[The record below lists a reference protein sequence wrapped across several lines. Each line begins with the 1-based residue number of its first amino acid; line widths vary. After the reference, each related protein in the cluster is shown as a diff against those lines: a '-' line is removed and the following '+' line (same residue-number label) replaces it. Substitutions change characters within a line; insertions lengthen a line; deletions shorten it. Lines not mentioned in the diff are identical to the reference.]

1 MEYTI
6 HGFSQENA
14 IKLGLDDRDLLIL
27 RWFVRFK
34 DNGKMASKIID
45 GDKYYWI
52 KYEGIIEDLP
62 ITNIKSNDSVYRRLK
77 KMSKAKVLKHK
88 TIKAGGT
95 YSYYCLGENY
105 PSLIDTDRELSD
117 LNPNTSDTY
126 PNLSDLKSDGTDLN
140 PDQKTLI
147 PYPNTNTI
155 NNICIA
161 KVGLIKEFSKLYQSN
176 IGVINGL
183 VAEQLIEWSEL
194 IEVGLFK
201 RAIEICTEKGKLNLG
216 YLKGIIKKWLDA
228 NITTLDSLE
237 AQRLK
242 HNIKNKTNNSIS
254 KNNGTI
260 QKVSKNRFHN
270 ENQTFTKYTPEELEK
285 ILQESQKGKFN

>member
-77 KMSKAKVLKHK
+77 KMSKVKVLKHK

-105 PSLIDTDRELSD
+105 PSLIDTDRNLSD
-117 LNPNTSDTY
+117 LNPDTSDIY
-126 PNLSDLKSDGTDLN
+126 PNLSDLKSDGTDIY

-155 NNICIA
+155 NNICIG
-161 KVGLIKEFSKLYQSN
+161 KGEFIKEFSKLYKSN
-176 IGVINGL
+176 IGTTNEL
-183 VAEQLIEWSEL
+183 VEEQLVQWSEL
-194 IEVGLFK
+194 IEVRLFK
-201 RAIEICTEKGKLNLG
+201 RAIEICTEKGNLNLG
-216 YLKGIIKKWLDA
+216 YLKGIIKKWLAA
-228 NITTLDSLE
+228 NITTLEKLE
-237 AQRLK
+237 AQKLQYD
-242 HNIKNKTNNSIS
+242 IKDKSNKSIS
-254 KNNGTI
+254 KTKGTI
-260 QKVSKNRFHN
+260 PKVNKNRFHN

-285 ILQESQKGKFN
+285 ILQESQKGKFS

>member
-88 TIKAGGT
+88 TIKGGGT

-105 PSLIDTDRELSD
+105 PSLVDTDRRLSD
-117 LNPNTSDTY
+117 LNPNTSDIY

-155 NNICIA
+155 NNKYIG
-161 KVGLIKEFSKLYQSN
+161 KEETIKEFSKLYQSN
-176 IGVINGL
+176 IGMINGL
-183 VAEQLIEWSEL
+183 VAEQLIEWSQL
-194 IEVGLFK
+194 IDIRLFK
-201 RAIEICTEKGKLNLG
+201 RAIEICTDRGNLNLG
-216 YLKGIIKKWLDA
+216 YLKGIIKKWTNRNILTLGQLEAYNLQVENQKGVKSDVRGRKS
-228 NITTLDSLE
+228 NITTESTDDNTESEEARKARLLE
-237 AQRLK
+237 ECRRL
-242 HNIKNKTNNSIS
+242 S
-254 KNNGTI
+254 
-260 QKVSKNRFHN
+260 
-270 ENQTFTKYTPEELEK
+270 
-285 ILQESQKGKFN
+285 QE